1 MKKQTFFAVSM
12 MTVLL
17 SAAVP
22 FASMPAPAYADT
34 QKQLAPEPMKKLAQ
48 LDKNVVEAAKQAM
61 QKEAGSLPIELDE
74 ITGMNADCWAISAK
88 DNRGEVLVTKKEG
101 TVVSVHVNFKFS
113 EVATDLQNTVMSTL
127 KSMDGTQAFTL
138 DKVDRI
144 NSDVENSWTFRGENV
159 TASIDAT
166 TGKLSVVSIKYT
178 SQKINPKLVDT
189 AQKAMKALS
198 NGKASALF
206 PEVSLL
212 KNSDYHLD
220 QVWSFMDRDR
230 THSVFIGAKTGKVVS
245 AINHNDFRDSNYV
258 SDEDIPKVFAK
269 PFYTKEKAI
278 AAANPMVKKIFHMDL
293 TGYNVSTKY
302 NEYTFTKKGK
312 PTVTASINKTGVFY
326 DFTVTPE
333 NGMIN

>member
-1 MKKQTFFAVSM
+1 MKKQTFLAVSM
-12 MTVLL
+12 MTLLL

-22 FASMPAPAYADT
+22 FASMPEPAYADT
-34 QKQLAPEPMKKLAQ
+34 QAQSAPEPMKKLAQ

-61 QKEAGSLPIELDE
+61 QKEAGSLLIELDE
-74 ITGMNADCWAISAK
+74 ITGMNADCWMISAK

-101 TVVSVHVNFKFS
+101 TVVSVRVNFKFS
-113 EVATDLQNTVMSTL
+113 EVATDLQNTIMSTL
-127 KSMDGTQAFTL
+127 KSMDGTQAFTF

-144 NSDVENSWTFRGENV
+144 SSDMENSWVFWGKNV

-178 SQKINPKLVDT
+178 SQQINPKVVDT
-189 AQKAMKALS
+189 AQQAMKALS
-198 NGKASALF
+198 NGKASALL

-212 KNSDYHLD
+212 KNSDYRLD

-245 AINHNDFRDSNYV
+245 AIMYNEFRDSNYV

-278 AAANPMVKKIFHMDL
+278 AAANPMVKKIFNMDL

-312 PTVTASINKTGVFY
+312 PTVTASINKKGVFY

>member
-1 MKKQTFFAVSM
+1 MKKQTFLAVSM
-12 MTVLL
+12 MTLLL

-22 FASMPAPAYADT
+22 FASMAAPAYADT
-34 QKQLAPEPMKKLAQ
+34 QAQSAPEPMKKLAQ

-74 ITGMNADCWAISAK
+74 ITGMNADCWVISAK
-88 DNRGEVLVTKKEG
+88 DSRGEVLVTKKEG

-113 EVATDLQNTVMSTL
+113 EVATDLQNTIMNTL
-127 KSMDGTQAFTL
+127 KSMDSTQAFTF
-138 DKVDRI
+138 DKVDRFS
-144 NSDVENSWTFRGENV
+144 SDMENSWVFKGENV
-159 TASIDAT
+159 TASIDAK
-166 TGKLSVVSIKYT
+166 TGKPSVVSIKYS
-178 SQKINPKLVDT
+178 SQKVNPKVVDT

-198 NGKASALF
+198 NGKASALH

-220 QVWSFMDRDR
+220 QVWSFMDRGR
-230 THSVFIGAKTGKVVS
+230 TYSVFIGAKTGKAVS
-245 AINHNDFRDSNYV
+245 AIMHNEFRDSNYV
-258 SDEDIPKVFAK
+258 SDEDIPKAFAK

-278 AAANPMVKKIFHMDL
+278 AAANPMVKKVFHMDL

-312 PTVTASINKTGVFY
+312 PTVTASINKKGVFY

>member
-1 MKKQTFFAVSM
+1 MKKQTFLAVSM
-12 MTVLL
+12 MTLLL

-22 FASMPAPAYADT
+22 FANMPAPAYADT
-34 QKQLAPEPMKKLAQ
+34 QAQSAPEAMKKLAQ
-48 LDKNVVEAAKQAM
+48 LDKNVVETAKQAM

-74 ITGMNADCWAISAK
+74 ITGMNADCWVISAK

-113 EVATDLQNTVMSTL
+113 EVATDLQNTIMSTL
-127 KSMDGTQAFTL
+127 KSMDSTQAFTF
-138 DKVDRI
+138 DKVERVS
-144 NSDVENSWTFRGENV
+144 SDMENRWVFKGENV
-159 TASIDAT
+159 TASIDAK
-166 TGKLSVVSIKYT
+166 TGKPSVVSIKYS
-178 SQKINPKLVDT
+178 SQKVNPKVVDT

-198 NGKASALF
+198 NEKASALL

-220 QVWSFMDRDR
+220 QVWSFMDRGR
-230 THSVFIGAKTGKVVS
+230 TYSVFIGAKTGKAVS
-245 AINHNDFRDSNYV
+245 AIMHNEFGDSNYV

-278 AAANPMVKKIFHMDL
+278 AAANPMVKKVFHMDL

-312 PTVTASINKTGVFY
+312 PTVTASINKKGVFY

>member
-1 MKKQTFFAVSM
+1 MKKQTFLAVSM
-12 MTVLL
+12 MTLLL

-22 FASMPAPAYADT
+22 FANMPAPAYADT
-34 QKQLAPEPMKKLAQ
+34 QAQSAPEAMKKLAQ
-48 LDKNVVEAAKQAM
+48 LDKNVVETAKQAM

-74 ITGMNADCWAISAK
+74 ITGINADCWVISAK

-113 EVATDLQNTVMSTL
+113 EVATDLQNTIMSTL
-127 KSMDGTQAFTL
+127 KSMDSTQAFTF
-138 DKVDRI
+138 DKVERVS
-144 NSDVENSWTFRGENV
+144 SDMENRWVFKGENV
-159 TASIDAT
+159 TASIDA
-166 TGKLSVVSIKYT
+166 
-178 SQKINPKLVDT
+178 
-189 AQKAMKALS
+189 
-198 NGKASALF
+198 
-206 PEVSLL
+206 
-212 KNSDYHLD
+212 
-220 QVWSFMDRDR
+220 
-230 THSVFIGAKTGKVVS
+230 KTGKAVS
-245 AINHNDFRDSNYV
+245 AIMHNEFGDSNYV

-278 AAANPMVKKIFHMDL
+278 AAANPMVKKVFHMDL

-312 PTVTASINKTGVFY
+312 PTVTASINKKGVFY